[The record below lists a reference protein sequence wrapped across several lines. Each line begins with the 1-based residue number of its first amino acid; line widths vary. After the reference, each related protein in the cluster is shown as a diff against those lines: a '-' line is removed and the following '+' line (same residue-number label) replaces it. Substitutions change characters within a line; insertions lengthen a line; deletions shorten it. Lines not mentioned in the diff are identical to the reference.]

1 MPTPAEK
8 LAELEP
14 AYRRATFK
22 VICHVVFI
30 VVCCV
35 AAIIIRGMM
44 RLPPALL
51 TTVFVVALLV
61 FGNDFIRFIVLRYRV
76 QRLRLEVE
84 DSA

>member
-14 AYRRATFK
+14 AYRRATCK

-76 QRLRLEVE
+76 QRLCLEVE
-84 DSA
+84 DST